1 MYQTYIGELTMLYK
15 RLIWTKEV
23 WSDAKQKQEHLQNIQ
38 LPEGHPLMVIKT
50 ICGCEDKTKFKSMVK
65 KMTRTN
71 SQDNQEQYEQQI
83 SRSRKDLY
91 HSNKRNK
98 INCAVPN
105 IPGHVLN

>member
-1 MYQTYIGELTMLYK
+1 MLYK
-15 RLIWTKEV
+15 ILSLAKEV
-23 WSDAKQKQEHLQNIQ
+23 WSDAKQNQEYPQNIQ
-38 LPEGHPLMVIKT
+38 LPEGHPLMVIKK
-50 ICGCEDKTKFKSMVK
+50 ICGSDDKIKFKAMVK